1 MKGICVRSEIN
12 PLKKVLL
19 HRPGKELLNLTPD
32 TLGELLFDD
41 IPFLKVAQEEHDA
54 FAQILRDNGTEVVY
68 LEDLMTDVL
77 SLNPK
82 LVEPFLRQWLFE
94 GNIKTRRWQD
104 KCLEYLTA
112 NFKGKALVEKTM
124 EGITLKEMGDAARAY
139 SLQDLVA
146 PPDDLVVHPM
156 PNLYFTR
163 DPFASVGTGVFL
175 HKMYSVTRCR
185 ETIYADYIFKYH
197 PDFEGLVKRYYDRD
211 LHANI
216 EGGDVLNLTEDTL
229 AIGISQRTSPDA
241 IEAAA
246 RNLFTDPEAKIRTVL
261 AFDIPKSRAFMHL
274 DTVFTQIDVDK
285 YTVHPAI
292 LGPLTVYEITPG
304 QDDPADLHIKRVDS
318 DLKHILEQY
327 THVDDVQLIFCGGDD
342 LIAAAREQWNDG
354 SNTLCI
360 APGKIVVYQRND
372 VSNAIL
378 RDNGLTVLEMPSAEL
393 SRGRGGPRCMSMPLI
408 RAE

>member
-19 HRPGKELLNLTPD
+19 HRPGRELLNLTPD
-32 TLGELLFDD
+32 TLTELLFDD
-41 IPFLKVAQEEHDA
+41 IPFLRVAQEEHDA

-82 LVEPFLRQWLFE
+82 LVEPFLRQWLYE

-104 KCLEYLTA
+104 KCLDYLTSH
-112 NFKGKALVEKTM
+112 FKGKALVEKTM
-124 EGITLKEMGDAARAY
+124 EGITLREMGDAARAY

-197 PDFEGLVKRYYDRD
+197 PDFEGMVTRYYDRD

-229 AIGISQRTSPDA
+229 AIGISQRTCPDA
-241 IEAAA
+241 IESAA
-246 RNLFTDPEAKIRTVL
+246 RNLFSDPESKIRTVL

-274 DTVFTQIDVDK
+274 DTVFTQIDVNK

-304 QDDPADLHIKRVDS
+304 KDDPADLRIKRVDS
-318 DLKHILEQY
+318 DLKHVLEKY
-327 THVDDVQLIFCGGDD
+327 TRVDNVDLIFCGGDD

-378 RDNGLTVLEMPSAEL
+378 RDAGLTVLEMPSAEL